1 MSSGS
6 ASGDDCAVRSDIG
19 SPTSV
24 HVGTPYGFDEE
35 VPEGLRLLLA
45 LIDGAHWPLHVEG
58 DTGVGKEAGW
68 GYTQSV
74 VGPGCQNVTARDPGP
89 IPDGIFPE
97 NPYVYPGIGVTAYGC
112 QLNCNYVI
120 TGTLGASVIVG
131 KIDNQWHILRV
142 LDSAQTQPIFGPSN
156 ACRCC
161 GDALKDKKLRARVM
175 HVSSDA
181 GDYRAC
187 DEFRL
192 DPLSTERGYNP
203 MQIKLSCGSAED
215 SVLEDITDWSA
226 YAFGSAAEITSLH
239 CCTAF
244 EDNCTRVVTGY
255 GEDCIC
261 NGDEGSG
268 SGSGSADCRFEAT
281 IEFTHLGI
289 DYTVLIYQDAAD
301 ADDDPCTEFADVF
314 IENVIAEA
322 AGLPDLQPDDRV
334 IMARIPGGLAG
345 RTALD
350 GTDPIEW
357 FIIRACNEMDC
368 ANPCDEP
375 PGYTSP
381 CCGKLCNEL
390 PTSLSATIEV
400 ISSACVCASGST
412 LSATLTRDATDPA
425 GTCEGAVNITWVVSP
440 TVDTDPPGIEGCIND
455 PGGVPP
461 TKVRIA
467 NLELKCG
474 DNRLDACGD
483 QFGASGNSGAELG
496 PSMTLTVFGYGGYAI
511 TTVATSDIATQDRG
525 ISCCSPFF
533 LQYEVT
539 GAFCFGAGAS
549 PVNATPQTTLRIT
562 ITG

>member
-1 MSSGS
+1 MST
-6 ASGDDCAVRSDIG
+6 DDCAVRS
-19 SPTSV
+19 SVESLTSV
-24 HVGTPYGFDEE
+24 YVGPPYGRDEE
-35 VPEGLRLLLA
+35 VPTGLKLLLA
-45 LIDGAHWPLHVEG
+45 LIDGSHWPLQVEG
-58 DTGVGKEAGW
+58 DTGVGKEAGF
-68 GYTQSV
+68 GFNQAPV
-74 VGPGCQNVTARDPGP
+74 CPGGQRETALDPGP
-89 IPDGIFPE
+89 VPDGIFPE
-97 NPYVYPGIGVTAYGC
+97 FPYVYPGIGVTAYAC
-112 QLNCNYVI
+112 QMNCNYVI
-120 TGTLGASVIVG
+120 TGTLGAHVIVG
-131 KIDNQWHILRV
+131 KIDGQWHILRV
-142 LDSAQTQPIFGPSN
+142 LDSGQTQPIFGPSN

-161 GDALKDKKLRARVM
+161 GDALKDKKLRARVL
-175 HVSSDA
+175 HVSSSG

-203 MQIKLSCGSAED
+203 MQITLSCGSTAE

-226 YAFGSAAEITSLH
+226 RAFGSAAEITSLF

-244 EDNCTRVVTGY
+244 EDNCTRVVSGY
-255 GEDCIC
+255 GEDCNC
-261 NGDEGSG
+261 NSDETSG
-268 SGSGSADCRFEAT
+268 SGAADCRFEAT

-289 DYTVLIYQDAAD
+289 DYVVLIYQEILDAE
-301 ADDDPCTEFADVF
+301 DDPCTEFADVF

-357 FIIRACNEMDC
+357 FIIRACNVADC

-400 ISSACVCASGST
+400 IDSACVCTSGST
-412 LSATLTRDATDPA
+412 LSATLVRDATDPA
-425 GTCEGAVNITWVVSP
+425 GTCEGAVNIIWVVNP
-440 TVDTDPPGIEGCIND
+440 TADTTPTEISGCIND

-474 DNRLDACGD
+474 DGRPDACGD
-483 QFGASGNSGAELG
+483 QFGASDNSGSELG
-496 PSMTLTVFGYGGYAI
+496 PSMTLTVFSFGSYAGMFIGNGY
-511 TTVATSDIATQDRG
+511 IATQDRQ

-539 GAFCFGAGAS
+539 GDFCYGAGAS
-549 PVNATPQTTLRIT
+549 TVSSVTTLRIT